1 MMAILKINIHTHDFG
16 EIKLVTRC
24 WSKWEHEEQHENHWS
39 TLSLRNGLDIFVM
52 THKMSLDYG

>member
-24 WSKWEHEEQHENHWS
+24 WSKWEHEEQHEDVLVNLVPYEW
-39 TLSLRNGLDIFVM
+39 T
-52 THKMSLDYG
+52 